1 MKMLVILYTGDNPR
15 FVPDFLSGRA
25 CPWTEFVGGIGQG
38 RHTRHDGSRIFPG
51 ETMMTV
57 SILEEGLCQDLSNDL
72 RAASKMLSSS
82 DRLHMA
88 VLPVEQFA

>member
-15 FVPDFLSGRA
+15 FVPDFLSGRQ

-38 RHTRHDGSRIFPG
+38 QHTRHDGSRTFPG

-57 SILEEGLCQDLSNDL
+57 SILEEGMCQDLSDSL
-72 RAASKMLSSS
+72 RSASSGLSSS